1 VNRQP
6 RAKELNVQQRVH
18 RATSPDGTEIV
29 GRVEGQGPPLVLVH
43 GAIADGDSEWAA
55 VLPMLAEHFT
65 CYLPSTRGRGLSGH
79 HPDVS
84 REARVADIHAFV
96 ESIGEPVAMA
106 GVSGGGMTALG
117 VAARSSQITA
127 LAVYEPVVL
136 EAASD
141 DWLEVFDQTI
151 AGMTEAA
158 GRGRPDEAI
167 AAFADGIAND
177 DEQAALASD
186 PEAVEEAA
194 RYLDVDI
201 EELREAAR
209 FEGPS
214 PTDPTGLQRI
224 DVPVLLLHGGA
235 TPTPWFADGCRYVE
249 EHVAD
254 TTAHEIPEAGHL
266 GLLLEADR
274 VAPILVDFLA
284 SVHQPA

>member
-1 VNRQP
+1 
-6 RAKELNVQQRVH
+6 VQQRLH
-18 RATSPDGTEIV
+18 RAVSADGTEIV

-84 REARVADIHAFV
+84 RAARVADVLAFV
-96 ESIGEPVAMA
+96 ESVGEPVAMA

-117 VAARSSQITA
+117 VAARTSRITA

-141 DWLEVFDQTI
+141 EWMQAFDQTI

-158 GRGRPDEAI
+158 GRGRPGEAI
-167 AAFADGIAND
+167 AAFAAGIANA
-177 DEQAALASD
+177 DEQTALEAD
-186 PEAVEEAA
+186 PEAVAEAA

-214 PTDPTGLQRI
+214 PTDPTDLRRI

-235 TPTPWFADGCRYVE
+235 TPTSWFADGCRYVE
-249 EHVAD
+249 EHVAR
-254 TTAHEIPEAGHL
+254 TITREIPEAGHL
-266 GLLLEADR
+266 GLLMEPDR
-274 VAPILVDFLA
+274 VAPTLIDFLVSA
-284 SVHQPA
+284 HQPA

>member
-1 VNRQP
+1 
-6 RAKELNVQQRVH
+6 VQQRLH
-18 RATSPDGTEIV
+18 RATSPDGPEIV
-29 GRVEGQGPPLVLVH
+29 GRVEGEGPPLVLVH

-55 VLPMLAEHFT
+55 VLPTLVEHFT

-84 REARVADIHAFV
+84 RAARVADIHAFV
-96 ESIGEPVAMA
+96 ESIGAPVAMA

-141 DWLEVFDQTI
+141 EWLQAFDQAI
-151 AGMTEAA
+151 AGMAEAA
-158 GRGRPDEAI
+158 DRDRPDEAI
-167 AAFADGIAND
+167 AAFAAVIAND
-177 DEQAALASD
+177 DEQAALESD
-186 PEAVEEAA
+186 PEAVAEAA

-214 PTDPTGLQRI
+214 PTDPTDLQRI
-224 DVPVLLLHGGA
+224 DVPVLLLRGGA

-249 EHVAD
+249 QHVAD
-254 TTAHEIPEAGHL
+254 TTSREIPGVGHL
-266 GLLLEADR
+266 GLLVAPDR
-274 VAPILVDFLA
+274 VAPTLIDFLA